1 MGGMMGGGGGGMG
14 GGGYIQMIMQAL
26 AGIGQAI
33 SIGVYDNE
41 AEHSA
46 DDIQKLLN
54 LAAQET
60 RDISGE
66 LDFPEV
72 EIDPLELIFAFA
84 NPNANPALSA
94 AVFGSVAGLGGP
106 TAGILQEGSP
116 QARLV
121 NQLGSMGLTKKQ
133 FDKNVAALNTNGLNK
148 KGEVLKPLQ
157 RAAAAA
163 GYESY
168 ADFSAAQEQYT
179 TQSAAMQER
188 YAGIANEVQ
197 TGRLSAMEAISRIQ
211 QDFVAPS
218 QQDIR
223 DMEQRVIDQRMADI
237 NQVTDEARESALQQ
251 ANVLGYNPARTVGD
265 VEQRRLNQIY
275 DVQQSDGLERALA
288 LLGGQQN
295 LQSSAMQNLG
305 ASLAGPL
312 AQATQ
317 SGGLYSQGVAQ
328 MGDMALRQALATNEL
343 TSQAQFFNAQQNT
356 AQQMAQAA
364 MLLQALGLQTQ
375 GGLIDIKGD
384 YQKATSFARGMDQ
397 FTSMYGG
404 SGGAGGSAGLTFV

>member
-1 MGGMMGGGGGGMG
+1 MGGMMGGGGGGGMS
-14 GGGYIQMIMQAL
+14 GGYIQMIMQAL
-26 AGIGQAI
+26 AGIGQAV
-33 SIGVYDNE
+33 SIGVYDSE

-46 DDIQKLLN
+46 DDIKQLLN
-54 LAAQET
+54 LAAGKT
-60 RDISGE
+60 KDIAGN

-72 EIDPLELIFAFA
+72 DIDPMELIFALA

-106 TAGILQEGSP
+106 TSGILQEGSP

-121 NQLGSMGLTKKQ
+121 NQLGAMGLTKKQ
-133 FDKNVAALNTNGLNK
+133 FDASVKALGAEGLNK
-148 KGEVLKPLQ
+148 KGLPVKAIQ

-163 GYESY
+163 GYDDF
-168 ADFSAAQEQYT
+168 ADFKAAQDQYQIQSEQ
-179 TQSAAMQER
+179 MQQR
-188 YAGIANEVQ
+188 YAGIADDVQ
-197 TGRLSAMEAISRIQ
+197 TGRISALEAISRIQ
-211 QDFVAPS
+211 QDFIAPS
-218 QQDIR
+218 AGDIR
-223 DMEQRVIDQRMADI
+223 DMEQRVIDQRTADI
-237 NQVTDEARESALQQ
+237 NLVTRDAREAALQQ
-251 ANVLGYNPARTVGD
+251 ANVMGYNPARTIGD
-265 VEQRRLNQIY
+265 IEERRLNQIY
-275 DVQQSDGLERALA
+275 DVQQSDALERALS

-305 ASLAGPL
+305 ASLANPL
-312 AQATQ
+312 AQAT
-317 SGGLYSQGVAQ
+317 SAGGVYSQGVAQ

-343 TSQAQFFNAQQNT
+343 TSQAQFFNAQQDT
-356 AQQMAQAA
+356 AQQMARAA